1 MWRVKLCDPG
11 DNLLITNSV
20 VEEFR
25 FERKDLYLLFADLE
39 KCFDQLWLKDCIWE
53 VHEEIREAEMSAGEA
68 IYLSYMNKTV
78 NAVVRHETRKW
89 KELKI

>member
-1 MWRVKLCDPG
+1 M
-11 DNLLITNSV
+11 LITNSV

-39 KCFDQLWLKDCIWE
+39 KCFDQLWLKDCIRE
-53 VHEEIREAEMSAGEA
+53 IHEAGMSAGEA

-78 NAVVRHETRKW
+78 NAVVRHETRK
-89 KELKI
+89 